1 MKPGA
6 VLRDSLTL
14 YAVRGSVDLPRVSVG
29 TLRAPS
35 RLVHILRVQPGV
47 MSQLK
52 GVLATAGLN
61 VSQLH
66 LETEGGFGDAGVDL
80 NRPLDNARLAAV
92 TGVEGT
98 VRAFAALAPAA

>member
-1 MKPGA
+1 MKPDA
-6 VLRDSLTL
+6 VLRDILTL
-14 YAVRGSVDLPRVSVG
+14 DAVRGSVNLPHVSVG

-35 RLVHILRVQPGV
+35 RLARIHRVQPGV

-66 LETEGGFGDAGVDL
+66 LETEGGFGVAVVDL
-80 NRPLDNARLAAV
+80 SRPQDSAMLAAV

-98 VRAFAALAPAA
+98 VRAFAALSPAA